1 MRLQEL
7 SEITRMPIASIKY
20 YLREGIVPAGRLV
33 TATRAQY
40 DDGHV
45 RRIRTI
51 QTLRNVN
58 GLRVEQI
65 RAIVELVDRGA
76 SRVEI
81 MKALQREVQA
91 LGDPVPGR
99 TEEGNAVVRLRG
111 WPDVPTAARGA
122 LDDHLEEMARL
133 GVPLP
138 EDALEVYSRAVD
150 LIAHVD
156 VGDAASAAD
165 LDTLVTKAAAG
176 MHMHSQLVLRLLAL
190 AQASRSIALYG
201 PAPGPHT
208 AHRVAG
214 AAPAGVPTPSAQPPA
229 ARPQAEPA
237 SRRSSPPVE

>member
-1 MRLQEL
+1 MGEIMRLQEL
-7 SEITRMPIASIKY
+7 SDVTGMPIASIKY
-20 YLREGIVPAGRLV
+20 YVREGIIPAGRLV
-33 TATRAQY
+33 TATRADY
-40 DDGHV
+40 DDGHA

-51 QTLRNVN
+51 QTLRSVN
-58 GLRVEQI
+58 GFSVEQI
-65 RAIVELVDRGA
+65 RAIVQLIDGNA

-81 MKALQREVQA
+81 MKALQREVQG

-99 TEEGNAVVRLRG
+99 TEEGDAVVRLRG

-138 EDALEVYSRAVD
+138 DEALEVYARAVD

-156 VGDAASAAD
+156 VGDAASAPD

-201 PAPGPHT
+201 PAPGPLT
-208 AHRVAG
+208 R
-214 AAPAGVPTPSAQPPA
+214 T
-229 ARPQAEPA
+229 ARPQAE
-237 SRRSSPPVE
+237 